1 VVVYLPSKA
10 KYNIQYC
17 GKKKKRKREVEGK
30 EERKEGRK
38 LYHRLITLSSVPV
51 AHN

>member
-17 GKKKKRKREVEGK
+17 GKKKKERERWRARRKG
-30 EERKEGRK
+30 RKEG
-38 LYHRLITLSSVPV
+38 SSTID
-51 AHN
+51 